1 MATLVSGWHLQL
13 SSKAAPVEELHGV
26 GQLHGGGQL
35 HGAGC
40 CKDGVTD
47 GVRKLMAQKP
57 QKRKGA
63 EARHLGQLLHD
74 NKTSS
79 SRELDLAALT

>member
-1 MATLVSGWHLQL
+1 MRGWRLATLVSGWHLQL

-47 GVRKLMAQKP
+47 GVRKLDGPKTP
-57 QKRKGA
+57 EA
-63 EARHLGQLLHD
+63 ERRRGETPRPATAR
-74 NKTSS
+74 
-79 SRELDLAALT
+79 